1 MADKFIVRLL
11 YQKLKRYI
19 EPVFAKNS
27 FAYQEGKGIQVAVM
41 KLREYAENGYT
52 FVAEI
57 DIKDFFDSISLER
70 IMSLIEEMIN
80 DKKVL
85 ALIKS
90 YLYCSVSNG
99 DGISEKKKGL
109 IQGNSMSP
117 ILSNL
122 YLHSLDEYMDEQTL
136 NWIRFADNIYI
147 CEGTQEAAIVR
158 YNEICEKIRSEYG
171 LDINLNKSGVHDIY
185 EKMILGYDFVK
196 LGNGIDVRKHSYT
209 KKNSYNNWHPCVV
222 QHINREYHILQDG
235 ILNKKDYALL
245 FENETEKHHIPV
257 EVIDQLNIYGEVA
270 VTPSVLKTIGDRDI
284 RISFFDKYGNLMGNY
299 IPQKK
304 KTQTSII
311 LKQCELYMDA
321 AKRLETS
328 RSMEL
333 AGLHNIKANLKYY
346 DKRKDISL
354 GKYIEVI
361 ANCIKEMTDCQDVEK
376 MLLIEARARQ
386 TYMSAFN
393 DILAYDEF
401 RFTCRSKRPPKDELN
416 SLISFGNTLMYNN
429 FLQLI
434 WKSSLDSRI
443 GVIHSTNR
451 RNHSL
456 NLDFADIFKPVISDR
471 VIFSLINNRQ
481 LRADEHF
488 EHEGEGV
495 FLNSTGKRIFLNEF
509 EDKLDTKIV
518 VKGESLTY
526 RKLMR
531 REVMNF
537 QKMLVDGEKYKP
549 YKYY

>member
-1 MADKFIVRLL
+1 
-11 YQKLKRYI
+11 
-19 EPVFAKNS
+19 
-27 FAYQEGKGIQVAVM
+27 
-41 KLREYAENGYT
+41 
-52 FVAEI
+52 
-57 DIKDFFDSISLER
+57 
-70 IMSLIEEMIN
+70 
-80 DKKVL
+80 
-85 ALIKS
+85 
-90 YLYCSVSNG
+90 
-99 DGISEKKKGL
+99 
-109 IQGNSMSP
+109 
-117 ILSNL
+117 
-122 YLHSLDEYMDEQTL
+122 
-136 NWIRFADNIYI
+136 
-147 CEGTQEAAIVR
+147 
-158 YNEICEKIRSEYG
+158 
-171 LDINLNKSGVHDIY
+171 
-185 EKMILGYDFVK
+185 
-196 LGNGIDVRKHSYT
+196 
-209 KKNSYNNWHPCVV
+209 
-222 QHINREYHILQDG
+222 
-235 ILNKKDYALL
+235 
-245 FENETEKHHIPV
+245 
-257 EVIDQLNIYGEVA
+257 
-270 VTPSVLKTIGDRDI
+270 
-284 RISFFDKYGNLMGNY
+284 
-299 IPQKK
+299 
-304 KTQTSII
+304 
-311 LKQCELYMDA
+311 
-321 AKRLETS
+321 
-328 RSMEL
+328 MEL

-393 DILAYDEF
+393 NILAYDEF

-481 LRADEHF
+481 LRVDEHF

-495 FLNSTGKRIFLNEF
+495 FLNATGKRIFLNEF